1 MAACEETKA
10 AKTTADKELAT
21 AKAALK
27 TATEAARKAAETA
40 ASKAADET
48 LAKEKATTEKG
59 MADKE
64 PTNSALKEAVEKAK
78 TAAETATAAKAA
90 AETEN
95 KAMADAAAAA
105 ERTVADKE
113 AAARAT
119 DAVTVA
125 GSALETAGR
134 SLRDVGL
141 CWTQMA
147 DACKAL
153 ASGGIQ
159 STVKASSELPEK
171 DRLEMWKDE
180 SFKKEAVEYMAQ
192 WKGMELICRDYS
204 KAAGETRSE
213 IQANIIKSP
222 TPEESMKLTPELAKV
237 LLLDARWA
245 EGGRATGAPR

>member
-1 MAACEETKA
+1 
-10 AKTTADKELAT
+10 
-21 AKAALK
+21 
-27 TATEAARKAAETA
+27 
-40 ASKAADET
+40 
-48 LAKEKATTEKG
+48 
-59 MADKE
+59 
-64 PTNSALKEAVEKAK
+64 
-78 TAAETATAAKAA
+78 
-90 AETEN
+90 
-95 KAMADAAAAA
+95 
-105 ERTVADKE
+105 
-113 AAARAT
+113 
-119 DAVTVA
+119 
-125 GSALETAGR
+125 
-134 SLRDVGL
+134 
-141 CWTQMA
+141 MA